1 MLKIILIIL
10 GILIV
15 VVASVITAGNVVFK
29 QKVKNEVE
37 ELFKKSGEIK
47 PEIVTEAGLKALPE
61 SVQRCLRFAQIVGKQ
76 KIRTVRLRQK
86 GFFRQKPNQKWT
98 PFKAEQYYTTD
109 PPSFIWHGT
118 LKAAPLFSISARD
131 SYFEGK
137 GNMLIKLLSTFTV
150 ADAKGKEMDEA
161 NLLRYPNEVM
171 WFPTAYLSH
180 NVQWEPINANSAK
193 ATMSDKGV
201 TVTAILYFDEK
212 GELTNFV
219 AERFC
224 AVTKAKE
231 TWETPIH
238 QYEEIKGIRI
248 PIKGEGVWKLSSG
261 DFSYIRLEV
270 TDIEYN
276 NPSIY

>member
-1 MLKIILIIL
+1 MVKIILIIL

-15 VVASVITAGNVVFK
+15 VIASVITAGNVVFK

-37 ELFKKSGEIK
+37 ELFKKSREIT
-47 PEIVTEAGLKALPE
+47 PEIVTEADLKALPE
-61 SVQRCLRFAQIVGKQ
+61 PIQRCLRFAQIIGKA
-76 KIRTVRLRQK
+76 KIRTVRLKQK
-86 GFFRQKPNQKWT
+86 GFFRQKPSQKWT

-118 LKAAPLFSISARD
+118 LKAAPLLSISARD
-131 SYFEGK
+131 IYSEGK
-137 GNMLIKLLSTFTV
+137 GNMLIRLLSTFTV
-150 ADAKGKEMDEA
+150 ADAKGKDMDEA
-161 NLLRYPNEVM
+161 TLLRYLNEVM
-171 WFPTAYLSH
+171 WFPTAYLNH
-180 NVQWEPINANSAK
+180 NIQWEPINANSAK
-193 ATMSDKGV
+193 AIMSDKGV

-219 AERFC
+219 AERLC
-224 AVTKAKE
+224 AVTNTKE
-231 TWETPIH
+231 TWETPI
-238 QYEEIKGIRI
+238 YEYKQINGIRI
-248 PIKGEGVWKLSSG
+248 PIKGEGVWKLSSE